1 MDFTEKLRLHG
12 KAEEDL
18 YFARLDKQL
27 IDAMH
32 DKQRRDEQVHLQG
45 KDEQMEHPFFL
56 ITYLFF
62 MR

>member
-27 IDAMH
+27 IEEMHNKQKHAHDAMH
-32 DKQRRDEQVHLQG
+32 LQG
-45 KDEQMEHPFFL
+45 QPEVPEAEEIHL
-56 ITYLFF
+56 
-62 MR
+62 RHRH